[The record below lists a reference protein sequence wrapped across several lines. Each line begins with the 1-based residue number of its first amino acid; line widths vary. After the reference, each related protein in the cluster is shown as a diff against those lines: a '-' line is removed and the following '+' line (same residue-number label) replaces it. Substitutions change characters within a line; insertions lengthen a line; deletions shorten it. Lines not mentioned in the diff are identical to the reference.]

1 MKQSI
6 TFTFYTNSKVQTIIH
21 DSDIDTMLKSIYSTI
36 ITKITSSFLPILG
49 ILRKIIV
56 TASVFSKKKIPK
68 WRFKKYFQEKCWFII
83 DRKRTLN
90 LRCSFTFMHSQT
102 LHRDRKHIF
111 YSSVQSFIIA

>member
-21 DSDIDTMLKSIYSTI
+21 DSDIDTMLESIYSTI

-56 TASVFSKKKIPK
+56 TASVFSKKKFPNDVSKNI
-68 WRFKKYFQEKCWFII
+68 FKRNADLLLIEKE
-83 DRKRTLN
+83 R
-90 LRCSFTFMHSQT
+90 
-102 LHRDRKHIF
+102 
-111 YSSVQSFIIA
+111 

>member
-21 DSDIDTMLKSIYSTI
+21 DSDIDTMLESIYSTI

-56 TASVFSKKKIPK
+56 TASVFSKKIFPNDVSKNT
-68 WRFKKYFQEKCWFII
+68 FKRNADLLLIEKE
-83 DRKRTLN
+83 R
-90 LRCSFTFMHSQT
+90 
-102 LHRDRKHIF
+102 
-111 YSSVQSFIIA
+111 